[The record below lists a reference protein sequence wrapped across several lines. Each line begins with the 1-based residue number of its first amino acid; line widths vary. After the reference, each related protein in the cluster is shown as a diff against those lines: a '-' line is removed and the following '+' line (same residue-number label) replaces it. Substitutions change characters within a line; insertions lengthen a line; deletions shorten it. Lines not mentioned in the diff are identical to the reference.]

1 MARCIAMILRLAFR
15 NIIANGWRSLI
26 NIVVVSI
33 VLIIMIWTQAMYYSW
48 IRLAETQQTDW
59 EYGKGLLQVRSYDL
73 YDPLSYEDSYAPVPE
88 ALKQAVQENEIVPIL
103 LAPAAI
109 YPQSRMQSA
118 IVKGIPQDQEA
129 IVFPSAKLNNER
141 SDLVP
146 VLIGNGMAKSTR
158 LSQGDIFTIRI
169 RDISG
174 VYNAVD
180 AIVEEVLAIPA
191 PSVDM
196 GTIWMNL
203 ALLREIRNAP
213 DMASYFVLNSSRYQ
227 GYEDEDFRFVDKEE
241 YFADMY
247 QMLENER
254 FQQVLMYAL
263 LVFLAMIAIFD
274 TQALAVFKR
283 RREIGTLAALGLTHK
298 KIMLLFTTEG
308 TLYTAFA
315 ILLTPILGFPVFWYF
330 AVYGFPIIEGYDE
343 FELPGFTEPIKFLYP
358 VNEIIVVLIMILLF
372 TIFVSWLATR
382 KITKMNTVDALRG
395 KVD

>member
-1 MARCIAMILRLAFR
+1 MILRLAFR